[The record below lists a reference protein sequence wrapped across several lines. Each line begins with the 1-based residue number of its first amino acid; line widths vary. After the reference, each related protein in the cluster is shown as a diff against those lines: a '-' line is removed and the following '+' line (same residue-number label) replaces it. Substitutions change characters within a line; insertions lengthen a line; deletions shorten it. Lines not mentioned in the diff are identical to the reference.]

1 MPKRNLVRNV
11 VPEGKTKEMISR
23 GVGSIYDVAVA
34 SYGADSGNVLI
45 EYRYGEPLVSHDGI
59 TNVSSLVLSDPV
71 SNAAVS
77 IVRQASE
84 KTNRNAGDAT
94 TLTIV
99 LTKLAYDYW
108 KNKKMPL
115 RKLQREIVATSQ
127 KMLERIDSEKIECT
141 DDMLK
146 NVSRISAGDKG
157 IGDMVAD
164 AVLSVGKRGGIT
176 VVETPENIVSTEVIN
191 GFSFKKGIRVPA
203 LADDLQTLKTNY
215 TNPSIVVLPK
225 LITKNDDVLPII
237 DKMIRAN
244 KTPILLIGDVS
255 GQALETLVAN
265 KLKGNVDIAI
275 VEPLA
280 NDRDAFMNDVA
291 VYTSTKQYTGRPE
304 DFDVEKYVGTAES
317 VSITTSETIINGGAD
332 RDKLDS
338 YVKDIESSERR
349 ERLLGKTVRI
359 SVGAPTQAERQEL
372 KLRIE
377 DAVCAAQT
385 AYEHGVLPGGGV
397 FLRDNDD
404 VADYFNGPFHI
415 LTGED
420 VSEKQHDK
428 SFGIDIETGE
438 NVNMLDA
445 GIIDSAKAI
454 QEAVVNSHSA
464 AAQLLSVK
472 LALPFKEDME

>member
-23 GVGSIYDVAVA
+23 GVDSIYDVAVA

-99 LTKLAYDYW
+99 LTKLSYDYW

-127 KMLERIDSEKIECT
+127 KMLERIDSGKIECT

-280 NDRDAFMNDVA
+280 NDRDAFMNDIA

-404 VADYFNGPFHI
+404 VAGYFNGPFHI